1 MKGGLKKGGW
11 LNTFAIWQSRNDKLM
26 NGLRTG
32 KDSRGAQKME
42 EGLLAT

>member
-1 MKGGLKKGGW
+1 MKRGLKKGGW
-11 LNTFAIWQSRNDKLM
+11 LNTFAIWQSRNDKLI

-32 KDSRGAQKME
+32 KDSRGAQKTE